1 MGRSF
6 VQAGGGGG
14 GETRGSEAWF
24 CLVRLRHWGAIA
36 ESREEVWRKEKVAL
50 LSVQDRGAVAG
61 GGAAKAGSPKVE
73 LFLWGE
79 YDSQDPTALVAPAAS
94 VHCLVLVAQCCCCGQ
109 EG

>member
-1 MGRSF
+1 MMAGQGACAASGRSPGMGRSF

-50 LSVQDRGAVAG
+50 LSVQDQGAVTG
-61 GGAAKAGSPKVE
+61 
-73 LFLWGE
+73 
-79 YDSQDPTALVAPAAS
+79 
-94 VHCLVLVAQCCCCGQ
+94 
-109 EG
+109 

>member
-50 LSVQDRGAVAG
+50 LSVQDRGGCG
-61 GGAAKAGSPKVE
+61 GG
-73 LFLWGE
+73 
-79 YDSQDPTALVAPAAS
+79 SQGREP
-94 VHCLVLVAQCCCCGQ
+94 QG
-109 EG
+109 